1 MKVIYDRDVNA
12 YFNSMTGPIV
22 ISVLLCFLGIYFMG
36 VNMDS
41 GYPYFSYVLVK
52 VRLIYVLVIPILT
65 MRSFAEERHTKTDQ
79 YWMTAPVSVADVVIG
94 KFLAMA
100 TVLAVPLMIC
110 CLCPMIIRLNGTA
123 YLATDYLAIFVFFLW
138 GCVYIA
144 IGMFISSLTESQI
157 IAAIGTFAVVFLLH
171 MWNSLVIYLPKT
183 AIGSLGGMLFIL
195 LLLCAALEVYSHNW
209 VLSAVT
215 FGIGAAAHAC
225 AFLFNSAIF
234 AGLLPNLMER
244 LSLYTV
250 FKNFAYYMVFDWSG
264 LILYV
269 SLIALMIYLTVQ
281 VIEKRR
287 WD

>member
-12 YFNSMTGPIV
+12 YFSSMTGPVV

-79 YWMTAPVSVADVVIG
+79 YWMTAPVSVAEVVLG

-110 CLCPMIIRLNGTA
+110 CLCPMIIRLSGTA
-123 YLATDYLAIFVFFLW
+123 YLATDYLAILVFFLW

-183 AIGSLGGMLFIL
+183 ALGSLGGMLVVL
-195 LLLCAALEVYSHNW
+195 LLLCAALEAYSHSW
-209 VLSAVT
+209 GLSGGV
-215 FGIGAAAHAC
+215 FGVGAC
-225 AFLFNSAIF
+225 AFLCVFWLDSSLF
-234 AGLLPNLMER
+234 AGLLPGLMER
-244 LSLYTV
+244 LGLYTV
-250 FKNFAYYMVFDWSG
+250 FKNFAFYMVFDWSG
-264 LILYV
+264 LVLYL